1 MEDDHFLPARAVH
14 LFPAGDV
21 PRSPVG
27 GVSRQHH
34 AFGALHGPS
43 TLSAI
48 GDHTM
53 RTSTAGLVLLLFL
66 GAPALA
72 HHGLAAFD
80 QATKVTVKGTVTA
93 FRFVNPH
100 AVVEF
105 DVKDDAGQVQG
116 WQAELTTPNRLKG
129 WTATSLEPG
138 VVVTVTGYRAKSGAP
153 SLWVTALTA
162 SNGLELKVFS
172 EASIRK
178 QP

>member
-1 MEDDHFLPARAVH
+1 
-14 LFPAGDV
+14 
-21 PRSPVG
+21 
-27 GVSRQHH
+27 
-34 AFGALHGPS
+34 
-43 TLSAI
+43 
-48 GDHTM
+48 M
-53 RTSTAGLVLLLFL
+53 RTFITGLVLSLSL
-66 GAPALA
+66 GALAVA

-80 QATKVTVKGTVTA
+80 QTVKVTVKGTVTT
-93 FRFVNPH
+93 FRFINPH

-105 DVKDDAGQVQG
+105 DAKDDKGQVEA

-162 SNGLELKVFS
+162 SNGLELKVAG
-172 EASIRK
+172 EPSIRK